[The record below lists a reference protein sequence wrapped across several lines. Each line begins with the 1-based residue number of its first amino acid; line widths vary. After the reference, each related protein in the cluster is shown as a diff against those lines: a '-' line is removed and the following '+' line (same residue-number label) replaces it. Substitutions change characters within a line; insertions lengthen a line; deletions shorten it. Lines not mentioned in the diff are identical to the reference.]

1 VQLGNDGE
9 GTDNRLSMYLIA
21 TKAIDQPISVK
32 VYDPKGLEM
41 GRSRSAV
48 KMAAGEARFVDFVF
62 DKRTNIDND
71 SRVQLS
77 LE

>member
-1 VQLGNDGE
+1 
-9 GTDNRLSMYLIA
+9 
-21 TKAIDQPISVK
+21 
-32 VYDPKGLEM
+32 
-41 GRSRSAV
+41 V